1 MLIRAGRRL
10 DGEAVDIR
18 VATSIV
24 AVAAR
29 IDPLPGEQVIDAGG
43 GLVIPG
49 LHDHHVHIRAAAA
62 ATGSLQVGPP
72 QVRDRAGLTRILG
85 SAEVDNDGWIRA
97 VGYHDSVAGHLD
109 RALLDAVSPPAP
121 VRVQHRS
128 GVLWTLNSAALA
140 AIGRQDHSDGRLL
153 SADPGWTD
161 ALPRRDGGLPE
172 LGRRLAAYGVT
183 GITDATPNLEASDA
197 QRLSAALPQRV
208 HRLSP
213 GKRILH
219 DDGLDLDELT
229 EWVRITHDR
238 GTAVALH
245 CVTAGQLV
253 VTLAALRA
261 AGCHPQD
268 RIEHAAIVP
277 DDCIG
282 DLADLGVTVVTQPNF
297 VAERGEQ
304 YLADVPDEEQDQ
316 LWRLA
321 SLRRAGV
328 RVALSTDMPFG
339 DGDPWA
345 AMRAAVHRVTAGGEV
360 LGPDECVSP
369 RSALT
374 MFAGSADDPAAPRS
388 VEPGQ
393 PGDLCLLAVPPDVAI
408 AGLDAGSVA
417 MTLINGGVV
426 YQAHWQG
433 RVRLVR

>member
-1 MLIRAGRRL
+1 MLIRACRLL
-10 DGEAVDIR
+10 DGADVDVR

-24 AVAAR
+24 AVADR
-29 IDPLPGEQVIDAGG
+29 IDPRPGEQVIDADG
-43 GLVIPG
+43 GLLIPG
-49 LHDHHVHIRAAAA
+49 LHDHHVHIRASAAA
-62 ATGSLQVGPP
+62 AGSLRVGPP
-72 QVRDRAGLTRILG
+72 QVRDRVGLTRALG
-85 SAEVDNDGWIRA
+85 SAEVDADGWIRA

-109 RALLDAVSPPAP
+109 RGLLDAISPSVP

-140 AIGRQDHSDGRLL
+140 VIGQLDHGDGRLR

-161 ALPRRDGGLPE
+161 ALPRRAGGLAE
-172 LGRRLAAYGVT
+172 LGTRLASYGVI
-183 GITDATPNLEASDA
+183 GITDATPDLAADDA
-197 QRLSAALPQRV
+197 HQLAATLPQHV

-219 DDGLDLDELT
+219 DDRLDLDELT
-229 EWVRITHDR
+229 DWVRSIHRRD
-238 GTAVALH
+238 TAVALH
-245 CVTAGQLV
+245 CVTASQLV
-253 VTLAALRA
+253 VALAALRT
-261 AGCHPQD
+261 AGCHPRD

-277 DDCIG
+277 DDLIG
-282 DLADLGVTVVTQPNF
+282 DLADLAVTVVTQPNF

-304 YLADVPDEEQDQ
+304 YRAEVGAEELDQ

-345 AMRAAVHRVTAGGEV
+345 AMRAAVHRATAGGEV

-369 RSALT
+369 RAALA
-374 MFAGSADDPAAPRS
+374 MFTGSADDPATPRT

-393 PGDLCLLAVPPDVAI
+393 PGDLCLLSVPPDVAT
-408 AGLDAGSVA
+408 AELDAETVA
-417 MTLINGGVV
+417 LTLIEGEVV
-426 YQAHWQG
+426 FRA
-433 RVRLVR
+433 RA